1 MKIGLVAPVKP
12 SHPYLE
18 DERAPLL
25 DLHYLRISPWLWF
38 RRRRWVSRL
47 FASASLATDTRAY
60 PKSLPLI
67 FRWPPVLAWLHNI
80 TPAVIPAMLKFVPL

>member
-38 RRRRWVSRL
+38 RSPLRRQPSGHYPPTPL
-47 FASASLATDTRAY
+47 FAQLREFY
-60 PKSLPLI
+60 
-67 FRWPPVLAWLHNI
+67 
-80 TPAVIPAMLKFVPL
+80 